1 MNKLELSPRLAAIAA
16 LVPQGARLADV
27 GTDHAYLPVRLL
39 LDGGIAS
46 VVATDVN
53 EGPLQRGRETAERYG
68 MGTILFR
75 RCDGLADIRA
85 DEVDTVVIAGM
96 GGDLIARILAAA
108 PWTKQAHLILQ
119 PMTAQEDLRRWLL
132 ENGYRIAKETLAQE
146 GKKLY
151 VILSATGGSS
161 TPYTPGELLAVAYN
175 AGQEVGRHA
184 LHTAGPVA
192 ALRVTATRDT
202 LPADG
207 QSLVYL
213 TVDTVDAR
221 GRWNRWDS
229 TPVRI
234 SVEGAGQL
242 LGFGSAAPSSEES
255 YQATAADTWDGRVM
269 AVIRSTAQPGAL
281 RVRFVADSCPD
292 TLVTLTAVPV
302 QGECEA
308 SE

>member
-16 LVPQGARLADV
+16 LVPEGARLADV

-46 VVATDVN
+46 AVATDVN

-68 MGTILFR
+68 VGTILFR
-75 RCDGLADIRA
+75 RCDGLADVRA

-151 VILSATGGSS
+151 VILSATGG
-161 TPYTPGELLAVAYN
+161 YDFLI
-175 AGQEVGRHA
+175 H
-184 LHTAGPVA
+184 
-192 ALRVTATRDT
+192 
-202 LPADG
+202 
-207 QSLVYL
+207 
-213 TVDTVDAR
+213 
-221 GRWNRWDS
+221 
-229 TPVRI
+229 
-234 SVEGAGQL
+234 
-242 LGFGSAAPSSEES
+242 
-255 YQATAADTWDGRVM
+255 
-269 AVIRSTAQPGAL
+269 
-281 RVRFVADSCPD
+281 
-292 TLVTLTAVPV
+292 
-302 QGECEA
+302 
-308 SE
+308 

>member
-16 LVPQGARLADV
+16 LVPEGARLADV

-46 VVATDVN
+46 AVATDVN

-68 MGTILFR
+68 VGTILFR
-75 RCDGLADIRA
+75 RCDGLADVRA

-108 PWTKQAHLILQ
+108 PWTKQAQLILQ

-161 TPYTPGELLAVAYN
+161 TPYTPGELWAGRQTQGEESPHRLA
-175 AGQEVGRHA
+175 
-184 LHTAGPVA
+184 
-192 ALRVTATRDT
+192 
-202 LPADG
+202 
-207 QSLVYL
+207 YL
-213 TVDTVDAR
+213 TDLIRRRRRAL
-221 GRWNRWDS
+221 
-229 TPVRI
+229 
-234 SVEGAGQL
+234 EGMER
-242 LGFGSAAPSSEES
+242 GSAPDPIALAAERALIDELE
-255 YQATAADTWDGRVM
+255 ATKETWKTWQR
-269 AVIRSTAQPGAL
+269 
-281 RVRFVADSCPD
+281 
-292 TLVTLTAVPV
+292 
-302 QGECEA
+302 
-308 SE
+308 